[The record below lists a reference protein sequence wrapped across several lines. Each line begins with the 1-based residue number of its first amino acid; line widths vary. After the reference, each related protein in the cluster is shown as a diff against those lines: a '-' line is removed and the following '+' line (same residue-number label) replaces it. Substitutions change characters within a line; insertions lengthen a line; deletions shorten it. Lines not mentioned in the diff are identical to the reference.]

1 MHRYVI
7 ALLLLV
13 TPTAA
18 GVRDLTVEQ
27 VRYLLSA
34 TGFNPGTVRM
44 LGDAGRY
51 ELRSVLVES
60 GSHHNEFLVK
70 VRIDPVN

>member
-1 MHRYVI
+1 M
-7 ALLLLV
+7 LLLLV
-13 TPTAA
+13 SSSAA
-18 GVRDLTVEQ
+18 GVRDLTVDQ

-44 LGDAGRY
+44 IGDAGRY

-60 GSHHNEFLVK
+60 GTHHNEFVVK
-70 VRIDPVN
+70 VRIEPVN